1 MLVTQNAAAAV
12 LFKFNVYAGGSLH
25 VDRCQ
30 DVWSVLIAEQ
40 DSTALQIKW
49 YNYIDNASRQPE
61 NSSGTH
67 FAPVFD
73 ILLFID
79 PPNFNSLFHARIT

>member
-1 MLVTQNAAAAV
+1 V

-30 DVWSVLIAEQ
+30 DVRSELIAEQ

-49 YNYIDNASRQPE
+49 YNYIDNAS
-61 NSSGTH
+61 
-67 FAPVFD
+67 
-73 ILLFID
+73 
-79 PPNFNSLFHARIT
+79 